1 MCKNVYVCSV
11 ERVAR
16 LSNIYEL
23 SNMRRKLLYAIV
35 LAFSGLSLALAQEI
49 AYTED
54 GHRVVLYPN
63 HTWDYMRGGDYEDIR
78 SDDRW
83 LNQAIERQRRDKSYY
98 ELRMQDRSAGTN
110 AEIIVDGAL
119 RFVLIGGKLSKWEVI
134 PARKYGWYGR
144 PQKSNSQYNVKY
156 NNFND
161 KLERVGEYE
170 IRYDFASERVT
181 KIGKYEIEYN
191 FFNDKIDR
199 IGNTKIEYGSFSD
212 QITEIKGET
221 PGLIIY
227 LY

>member
-54 GHRVVLYPN
+54 GHRVILYPN
-63 HTWDYMRGGDYEDIR
+63 HTWDYMRGSDMDEIMGDDG
-78 SDDRW
+78 W
-83 LNQAIERQRRDKSYY
+83 LTQAIERQRRDKSYY
-98 ELRMQDRSAGTN
+98 ELQMQDRLAGAN
-110 AEIIVDGAL
+110 AEIVVDGAL
-119 RFVLIGGKLSKWEVI
+119 RFVLVGGKLAKWEFI
-134 PARKYGWYGR
+134 PVRKYGRYGR
-144 PQKSNSQYNVKY
+144 TQRPNSQYNVKY
-156 NNFND
+156 NRFND

-170 IRYDFASERVT
+170 IRYDFASERVI

-191 FFNDKIDR
+191 FFNDKISR
-199 IGNTKIEYGSFSD
+199 IGNTQIEYGSFD
-212 QITEIKGET
+212 KQITEIKGET